1 MKVSTAR
8 IARDLADVNRFGA
21 TAAGGAERLAW
32 TDDEV
37 AARRWLSEAC
47 ADLGLDVEQ
56 DEAGN
61 VWAHPPEAR
70 GVYLGSHLDTVP
82 DGGRFDGALGVI
94 GALEVLRSAR
104 EANRPEARRLGLVC
118 FTDEEGA
125 RFGIGMLGSR
135 SLAGVVELKEVE
147 RAVGTDGARLPDVLR
162 HYGIDPSRLPLV
174 AQRRARVAA
183 YLELHIEQG
192 PRLERE
198 GLAVGIV
205 TGIVGVSNWRVR
217 VNGIANHAGATMP
230 ADRHDALI
238 PVAEL
243 ALAAQ
248 RSMRAHP
255 ADLVA
260 TAGDAGVIGGAS
272 NIVPGRA
279 HATLD
284 IRSLDEGLLATAV
297 EEIVGAGRRSAQDNG
312 CEFLPTETKRMP
324 PALMSPLVMD
334 ALDDA
339 ARDEGIPTV
348 RMSSKAAHDGMNL
361 ANAGVPC
368 GMVFVRSQGGIS
380 HAPAEFSSEED
391 CGLGAQVLA
400 RGAIALAR
408 TVR

>member
-1 MKVSTAR
+1 MNVSAAR

-21 TAAGGAERLAW
+21 TAGGGAERLAW
-32 TDDEV
+32 TEDEV
-37 AARRWLSEAC
+37 AARRWLLGAC

-61 VWAHPPEAR
+61 VWAHPAETPAI
-70 GVYLGSHLDTVP
+70 YMGSHLDTVP
-82 DGGRFDGALGVI
+82 DGGRFDGALGIVA
-94 GALEVLRSAR
+94 ALEVLRSAR

-118 FTDEEGA
+118 FTDEEGT

-135 SLAGVVELKEVE
+135 SLAGVLEPNEVE
-147 RAVGTDGARLPDVLR
+147 RAVGSDGARLPDVLR
-162 HYGIDPSRLPLV
+162 HYGIDPSRLSLV

-198 GLAVGIV
+198 ALAVGIV
-205 TGIVGVSNWRVR
+205 TGIVGVSNWRIR
-217 VNGIANHAGATMP
+217 VHGEANHAGATMP

-238 PVAEL
+238 PVAEI

-248 RSMRAHP
+248 RWMRAHP

-260 TAGDAGVIGGAS
+260 TAGEAGVIGGAS

-284 IRSLDEGLLATAV
+284 IRSLDEGLLAAAV
-297 EEIVGAGRRSAQDNG
+297 DEIVGAGRQSARDNG

-324 PALMSPLVMD
+324 PALMTPFVMD
-334 ALDDA
+334 ALDEA
-339 ARDEGIPTV
+339 AREERIPTV
-348 RMSSKAAHDGMNL
+348 RLSSKAAHDGMNL

-380 HAPAEFSSEED
+380 HAPAEFSSEVD

-408 TVR
+408 TLR

>member
-1 MKVSTAR
+1 MKVSAAR
-8 IARDLADVNRFGA
+8 IARNLADVNQFGA

-32 TDDEV
+32 TDDEI
-37 AARRWLSEAC
+37 AARRWLSDAC

-61 VWAHPPEAR
+61 VWAHPPETR

-135 SLAGVVELKEVE
+135 SLAGVVELEEVQ
-147 RAVGTDGARLPDVLR
+147 RAVGTDGARLPDFLR

-183 YLELHIEQG
+183 CLELHIEQG
-192 PRLERE
+192 SRLERE

-205 TGIVGVSNWRVR
+205 TGIVGISNWRIR
-217 VNGIANHAGATMP
+217 VSGVANHAGATMP
-230 ADRHDALI
+230 ADRHDALM
-238 PVAEL
+238 PVGEL
-243 ALAAQ
+243 ILAAQ

-260 TAGDAGVIGGAS
+260 TVGVAGVIGGAS

-284 IRSLDEGLLATAV
+284 IRSLDEGLLAAAV
-297 EEIVGAGRRSAQDNG
+297 DEIVGAGRRSAQDNG
-312 CEFLPTETKRMP
+312 CEFLSTETKRMP

-334 ALDDA
+334 ALDAA
-339 ARDEGIPTV
+339 ARGEGIPTV
-348 RMSSKAAHDGMNL
+348 RLSSRAAHDGMNL
-361 ANAGVPC
+361 ATAGVPC

-391 CGLGAQVLA
+391 CGLGVQVLA